1 MRLEWDEHNTG
12 HIARHGVVPS
22 EVEQAF
28 RTGVAALKTEV
39 VSGETRRHALGETDA
54 GRVLYLIWTPKARR
68 SVRIVTAWPANR
80 KTRSRYREWK
90 EAQQ

>member
-1 MRLEWDEHNTG
+1 LTFEWDEHNIG

-28 RTGVAALKTEV
+28 RSGVAALRTEV
-39 VSGETRRHALGETDA
+39 VSGETRRHALGERDA
-54 GRVLYLIWTPKARR
+54 GHVLYLIWTPKPRGR
-68 SVRIVTAWPANR
+68 VRIVTAWPANR